1 MATIKDVAKM
11 SGVSIATV
19 SNYLNHTK
27 PVSKEV
33 SAKIQKAIDKLQYAQ
48 NLNAKNLKTKSN
60 TDIGIILPSLNDS
73 YYVQLFQGIKSF
85 FQNTEYYID
94 LAFTNNIPEAEQS
107 IVHNFLKKQISG
119 LILVSCQPDNWKFY
133 YDNFTSKNIPLVLV
147 DRNIHSLD
155 ANFVSFNNRVLIKN
169 MVDSLLNE
177 GFQDVYLM
185 SGPDK
190 FDCEAACIRGFCD
203 SFKNHNL
210 TPEKRFFL
218 KTDMS
223 KEDAFRKTIHLLKQQ
238 IPDVIVTTS
247 ESLASGIIEGITIL
261 GYTVQDIPVF
271 TLGEEH
277 WNLHTHSFALSSTV
291 RPAMKLG
298 QTASRLLM
306 EQIASPLTKETEKV
320 ILGGCRFNDTEGV
333 ARIYRN
339 HQRLGNTAV
348 KPSTQRAL
356 RVLLLDT
363 PQVHSLLGLIRNF
376 ENRTHIDVDATIL
389 PHHYLYETILEKY
402 HDNNEAPYDV
412 FMYDIP
418 WLPSLA
424 AEQILE
430 DITVEMNSLDLNI
443 FLPGCLKYYSC
454 FNRRYYGV
462 PFMYAPQVFYYRK
475 DLFENPTLKSDYE
488 RMNNISLRPPVT
500 LKEFNTIS
508 EFFTNKTNAI
518 RYGTSIPTAYSEC
531 LTPEIYMRLRS
542 FGGNLFDASGQVCLD
557 SDQALKAYINFIRS
571 IKFAKP
577 DYRTA
582 TDISVV
588 QDFLNGE
595 TAMLISYPSFLN
607 DVTDLR
613 KNSMI
618 GSIGY
623 HMIPGRTPLLGGWG
637 LGISSHSNNK
647 SAAFEFLK
655 WTCDEQ
661 IGNYSTLLGGQ
672 SAISS
677 TYTNDELAE
686 LYPWLPLYHSIY
698 TSTTP
703 TVPPKLANN
712 RVIPQYEIDEIVC
725 KWIYKLLE
733 TDLEIQDA
741 ITNTHLELKSL
752 VHHYLCADTTLK

>member
-11 SGVSIATV
+11 AGVSIATV

-33 SAKIQKAIDKLQYAQ
+33 SLKIQQAVNELQYAQ
-48 NLNAKNLKTKSN
+48 NLNAKNLKRKSN

-85 FQNTEYYID
+85 FQNTDYYMD
-94 LAFTNNIPEAEQS
+94 LAFTNNIPEFEQS
-107 IVHNFLKKQISG
+107 IVHNFLRKRISG

-133 YDNFTSKNIPLVLV
+133 YDNFTSKNIPLVLI
-147 DRNIHSLD
+147 DHNIHSLD
-155 ANFVSFNNRVLIKN
+155 ANFVSFNNRALIKD
-169 MVDSLLNE
+169 MVDSLLKA
-177 GFQDVYLM
+177 GFRDICLM
-185 SGPDK
+185 SGPENY
-190 FDCEAACIRGFCD
+190 DCEAACIRGFRD
-203 SFKNHNL
+203 SFKNHDL
-210 TPEKRFFL
+210 VPEQRFFL

-223 KEDAFRKTIHLLKQQ
+223 KEDAFRKTIHLLKKQ

-247 ESLASGIIEGITIL
+247 ESLAAGIIEGITIL

-277 WNLHTHSFALSSTV
+277 WNLHTHSFSSCSTV

-306 EQIASPLTKETEKV
+306 EQINSPLTKETEKI
-320 ILGGCRFNDTEGV
+320 ILGGCRFSDTECAMSACQQHLSG
-333 ARIYRN
+333 
-339 HQRLGNTAV
+339 HTTV
-348 KPSTQRAL
+348 KPATKQSI
-356 RVLLLDT
+356 RVLMLDT

-376 ENRTHIDVDATIL
+376 ENRTHIAVNVTIL
-389 PHHYLYETILEKY
+389 PHHCLYETILEKY
-402 HDNNEAPYDV
+402 HSSEEPPYDV

-424 AEQILE
+424 SAHILE
-430 DITVEMNSLDLNI
+430 DITAEMNSLNLNI
-443 FLPGCLKYYSC
+443 FLPGCLKYYST

-475 DLFENPTLKSDYE
+475 DLFENPVLKEDYE
-488 RMNNISLRPPVT
+488 RQNNISLRPPVT
-500 LKEFNTIS
+500 LKEFNTIAD
-508 EFFTNKTNAI
+508 FFTNKTDAI
-518 RYGTSIPTAYSEC
+518 HYGTSIPTAYSEC

-542 FGGNLFDASGQVCLD
+542 FGGNLFDSTGRVCLD

-588 QDFLNGE
+588 QDFLGGE
-595 TAMLISYPSFLN
+595 TAMLISYPSFLT

-613 KNSMI
+613 KNSII

-637 LGISSHSNNK
+637 LGISSHSSNK

-672 SAISS
+672 SAITS

-698 TSTTP
+698 ASTTP
-703 TVPPKLANN
+703 TVPPRLANN
-712 RVIPQYEIDEIVC
+712 LVIPQYEIDEIVC
-725 KWIYKLLE
+725 KWIYELLE
-733 TDLEIQDA
+733 KDLAVQDV
-741 ITNTHLELKSL
+741 ITNTHRELEELVEQYLKERE
-752 VHHYLCADTTLK
+752 YRN